1 MARRSEE
8 DGGRLLG
15 SAEIASY
22 LVENDGGNEKVIA
35 RTSVNSPIL
44 APDGKH
50 VHRLGGVRVKMIE
63 EEDKTVKLDNGGS
76 QFYQKDVNVIQEPLS
91 KKNESVPDREYDT
104 PMVGNYPSP
113 PKQPAYNY
121 DSRNPAESPLGQM
134 KNHLDQV
141 HSWVKIL
148 AVGLLAVAVISSVA
162 LGGVIFG

>member
-76 QFYQKDVNVIQEPLS
+76 QFYQKEVNVIQEPLS

-104 PMVGNYPSP
+104 PSGGYSQPMGKDGLTPLQVLKNMVDNHANDIRNFGNWTKIAILLSGIGL
-113 PKQPAYNY
+113 AGFII
-121 DSRNPAESPLGQM
+121 SLG
-134 KNHLDQV
+134 
-141 HSWVKIL
+141 L
-148 AVGLLAVAVISSVA
+148 ALK
-162 LGGVIFG
+162 